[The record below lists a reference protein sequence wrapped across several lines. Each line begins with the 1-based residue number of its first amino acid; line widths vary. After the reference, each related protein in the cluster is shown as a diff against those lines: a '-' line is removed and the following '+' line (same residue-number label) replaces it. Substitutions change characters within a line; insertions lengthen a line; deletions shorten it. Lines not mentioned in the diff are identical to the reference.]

1 VIGIEVTEKVCPE
14 LLECKEY
21 VAEETYKSVCSTK
34 NWIHCENCRSLA
46 IEMGLLKLPK
56 EWQKLSSRT

>member
-1 VIGIEVTEKVCPE
+1 MTEQICPE

-21 VAEETYKSVCSTK
+21 VAEDTYKSFCSTK
-34 NWIHCENCRSLA
+34 NWIHCGHCRSLA
-46 IEMGLLKLPK
+46 IAIGLLKLLK